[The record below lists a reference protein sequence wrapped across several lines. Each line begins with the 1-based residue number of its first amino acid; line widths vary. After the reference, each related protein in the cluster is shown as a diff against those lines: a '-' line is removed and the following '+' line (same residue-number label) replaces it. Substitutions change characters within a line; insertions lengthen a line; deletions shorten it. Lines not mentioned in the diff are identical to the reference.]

1 MIDIKTYI
9 IKNFTKFKVVHSIP
23 GRIRLKINNA
33 LKIPKEAAMYDK
45 YVIEGIKILDGID
58 NIEFN
63 YMTGSVLITYNPNKL
78 SEEIVIKWINHVLN
92 IVLENINFIH
102 EFGEDNI
109 DYVVNT
115 LQNKLKETLC
125 KCSI

>member
-1 MIDIKTYI
+1 MLDIKTYI
-9 IKNFTKFKVVHSIP
+9 IKNFAKFKVVHSIP

-33 LKIPKEAAMYDK
+33 SKIPKEAAMYDK

-109 DYVVNT
+109 DYVVST
-115 LQNKLKETLC
+115 LEKKLKETLS
-125 KCSI
+125 KV

>member
-1 MIDIKTYI
+1 MLDIKTYI
-9 IKNFTKFKVVHSIP
+9 IKNFAKFKVVHSIP
-23 GRIRLKINNA
+23 GRIRLKINNVS
-33 LKIPKEAAMYDK
+33 KIPKEAAMYDK

-63 YMTGSVLITYNPNKL
+63 YITGSVIITYNPDKL
-78 SEEIVIKWINHVLN
+78 NEKIVINWINHVLN
-92 IVLENINFIH
+92 IVLENINFIQ

>member
-33 LKIPKEAAMYDK
+33 SKIPKEAAMYDK

-78 SEEIVIKWINHVLN
+78 SEKIVIKWINHVLN
-92 IVLENINFIH
+92 IVLENINFIQ

-109 DYVVNT
+109 DYVVST
-115 LQNKLKETLC
+115 LEKKLKETLS
-125 KCSI
+125 KV

>member
-33 LKIPKEAAMYDK
+33 SKIPKEAAMYDK

-58 NIEFN
+58 NIEFI

-78 SEEIVIKWINHVLN
+78 SEKIVIKWINHVLN
-92 IVLENINFIH
+92 IVLENINFIQ

-109 DYVVNT
+109 DYVVST
-115 LQNKLKETLC
+115 LEKKLKETLS
-125 KCSI
+125 KV

>member
-1 MIDIKTYI
+1 MQYKEKIDKIEQKINQLKAQKQALLAREKEKERKART
-9 IKNFTKFKVVHSIP
+9 
-23 GRIRLKINNA
+23 IRLIQIGA
-33 LKIPKEAAMYDK
+33 I
-45 YVIEGIKILDGID
+45 IENIGID

-63 YMTGSVLITYNPNKL
+63 YITGSVIITYNPDKL
-78 SEEIVIKWINHVLN
+78 NEKIVINWINHVLN
-92 IVLENINFIH
+92 IVLENINFIQ

>member
-33 LKIPKEAAMYDK
+33 SKIPKEAAMYDK

-92 IVLENINFIH
+92 IVLENINFIQ

-109 DYVVNT
+109 DYVVST
-115 LQNKLKETLC
+115 LEKK
-125 KCSI
+125 

>member
-1 MIDIKTYI
+1 MLDIKTYI
-9 IKNFTKFKVVHSIP
+9 IKNFAKFKVVHSIQ

-33 LKIPKEAAMYDK
+33 SKIPKEAAMYDK

-78 SEEIVIKWINHVLN
+78 SEKIVIKWINHVLN
-92 IVLENINFIH
+92 IVLENINFIQ

-109 DYVVNT
+109 DYVVST
-115 LQNKLKETLC
+115 LEKKLKETLS
-125 KCSI
+125 KV

>member
-1 MIDIKTYI
+1 MLDIKTYI
-9 IKNFTKFKVVHSIP
+9 IKNFAKFKVVHSIP

-33 LKIPKEAAMYDK
+33 SKIPKEAAMYDK

-78 SEEIVIKWINHVLN
+78 SEKIVIKWINHVLN

-109 DYVVNT
+109 DYVVST
-115 LQNKLKETLC
+115 LEKKLKETLS
-125 KCSI
+125 KV

>member
-33 LKIPKEAAMYDK
+33 SKIPKEAAMYDK

-109 DYVVNT
+109 DYVVRT
-115 LQNKLKETLC
+115 LEKKLKETLS
-125 KCSI
+125 KV

>member
-1 MIDIKTYI
+1 MLDIKTYI
-9 IKNFTKFKVVHSIP
+9 IKNFAKFKVVHSIP

-33 LKIPKEAAMYDK
+33 SKIPKEATMYDK

-92 IVLENINFIH
+92 IVLENINFIQ

-109 DYVVNT
+109 DYVVST
-115 LQNKLKETLC
+115 LEKKLKETLS
-125 KCSI
+125 KV

>member
-33 LKIPKEAAMYDK
+33 SKIPKEAAMYDK

-78 SEEIVIKWINHVLN
+78 CEEIVIKWINHVLN
-92 IVLENINFIH
+92 IVLENINFIQ

-109 DYVVNT
+109 DYVVST
-115 LQNKLKETLC
+115 LEKKLKETLS
-125 KCSI
+125 KV

>member
-1 MIDIKTYI
+1 MLDIKTYI
-9 IKNFTKFKVVHSIP
+9 IKNFAKFKVVHSIP
-23 GRIRLKINNA
+23 GRIRLKINNSS
-33 LKIPKEAAMYDK
+33 KIPKEATMYDK

-63 YMTGSVLITYNPNKL
+63 YITGSVIITYNPDKL
-78 SEEIVIKWINHVLN
+78 NEKIVINWINHVLN
-92 IVLENINFIH
+92 IVLENINFIQ

>member
-1 MIDIKTYI
+1 MLDIKTYI
-9 IKNFTKFKVVHSIP
+9 IKNFAKFKVVHSIP

-33 LKIPKEAAMYDK
+33 PKIPKEATMYDK

-63 YMTGSVLITYNPNKL
+63 YITGSVIITYNPDKL
-78 SEEIVIKWINHVLN
+78 NEKIVINWINHVLN
-92 IVLENINFIH
+92 IVLENINFIQ

>member
-1 MIDIKTYI
+1 MLDIKTYI
-9 IKNFTKFKVVHSIP
+9 IKNFAKFKVVHSRP

-33 LKIPKEAAMYDK
+33 SKIPKEATMYDK

-63 YMTGSVLITYNPNKL
+63 YITGSVIITYNPDKL
-78 SEEIVIKWINHVLN
+78 NEKIVINWINHVLN
-92 IVLENINFIH
+92 IVLENINFIQ

>member
-33 LKIPKEAAMYDK
+33 SKIPKEAAMYDK

-63 YMTGSVLITYNPNKL
+63 YMTGSVLITYNLNKL
-78 SEEIVIKWINHVLN
+78 SEKIVIKWINHVLN
-92 IVLENINFIH
+92 IVLENINFIQ

-109 DYVVNT
+109 DYVVST
-115 LQNKLKETLC
+115 LEKKLKETLS
-125 KCSI
+125 KV

>member
-33 LKIPKEAAMYDK
+33 SKIPKEAAMYDK

-92 IVLENINFIH
+92 IFLENINFIH

-109 DYVVNT
+109 DYVVST
-115 LQNKLKETLC
+115 LEKKLKETLS
-125 KCSI
+125 KV

>member
-1 MIDIKTYI
+1 MLDIKTYI
-9 IKNFTKFKVVHSIP
+9 IKNFAKFKVVHSIP

-33 LKIPKEAAMYDK
+33 SKIPKEATMYDK

-109 DYVVNT
+109 DYVVST
-115 LQNKLKETLC
+115 LEKKLKETLS
-125 KCSI
+125 KV

>member
-33 LKIPKEAAMYDK
+33 SKIPKEAAMYDK

-109 DYVVNT
+109 DYVVST
-115 LQNKLKETLC
+115 LVKKLKETLS
-125 KCSI
+125 KV

>member
-1 MIDIKTYI
+1 MLDIKTYI
-9 IKNFTKFKVVHSIP
+9 IKNFAKFKVVHSIP

-33 LKIPKEAAMYDK
+33 SKIPKEATMYDK

-63 YMTGSVLITYNPNKL
+63 YITGSVVITYNPDKL
-78 SEEIVIKWINHVLN
+78 NEKIVINWINHVLN
-92 IVLENINFIH
+92 IVLENINFIQ

-109 DYVVNT
+109 D
-115 LQNKLKETLC
+115 
-125 KCSI
+125 

>member
-9 IKNFTKFKVVHSIP
+9 IKSFTKFKVVHSIP

-33 LKIPKEAAMYDK
+33 SKIPKEAAMYDK

-92 IVLENINFIH
+92 IVLENINFIQ

-109 DYVVNT
+109 DYVVST
-115 LQNKLKETLC
+115 LEKKLKETLS
-125 KCSI
+125 KV

>member
-1 MIDIKTYI
+1 MLDIKTYI
-9 IKNFTKFKVVHSIP
+9 IKNFAKFKVVHSIP

-63 YMTGSVLITYNPNKL
+63 YITGSVIITYNPDKL
-78 SEEIVIKWINHVLN
+78 NEKIVINWINHVLN
-92 IVLENINFIH
+92 IVLENINFIQ

>member
-63 YMTGSVLITYNPNKL
+63 YMTGSVWITYNPNKL

-109 DYVVNT
+109 DYVVST
-115 LQNKLKETLC
+115 LEKKLKETLS
-125 KCSI
+125 KV

>member
-33 LKIPKEAAMYDK
+33 SKIPKEAAMYDK

-92 IVLENINFIH
+92 IVLENINFIQ

-109 DYVVNT
+109 DYVVST
-115 LQNKLKETLC
+115 LEKKVKETLS
-125 KCSI
+125 KV

>member
-9 IKNFTKFKVVHSIP
+9 IKNFTKFKVEHSIP

-33 LKIPKEAAMYDK
+33 SKIPKEAAMYDK

-109 DYVVNT
+109 DYVVST
-115 LQNKLKETLC
+115 LEKKLKETLS
-125 KCSI
+125 KV

>member
-1 MIDIKTYI
+1 MLDIKTYI
-9 IKNFTKFKVVHSIP
+9 IKNFAKFKVVHSIP

-109 DYVVNT
+109 DYVVST
-115 LQNKLKETLC
+115 LEKKLKETLS
-125 KCSI
+125 KV